1 MTKAGARVCCVID
14 CGTVQV
20 RAYIVEIDGQS
31 DLIAGGKSQVS
42 PSYHILENLERD
54 VDCSDALRGGT
65 LNRLTMDHIEHA
77 IQDIVHCARAYGV
90 ADNDIK
96 AVGTSAMRECINADA
111 VVEWVLQRTGVEIQV
126 IDSAEEA
133 RLYFAALRRL
143 WWEESRSIDDA
154 PLLMLDIGSGATV
167 TSLIDG
173 GKLVHSVDEHF
184 GTIRVFEQFQGL
196 TDSSDFVATV
206 DRFTHGA
213 VRMILRRLPQRKLT
227 ELVVTGGEVRDLAH
241 ILDRTQDRLH
251 RIELRQLEEWL
262 EPLRNI
268 SRPAQ
273 ARLLR
278 VDSQHADRILLAA
291 SVLTNLMRETD
302 MPSVTVPEM
311 RLRDGL
317 VADQLPGS
325 LGERH
330 LDREQVLGMAQMLS
344 QRFGME
350 AAYAQNTAELATQI
364 FDQTADLHRLSDRDR
379 TLLEFAALVHDIGAY
394 INVRNRHKH
403 SMYLLHSVDL
413 PGLDGVEVEIVSHV
427 VRYHRRA
434 VPQLNHHEFQALG
447 RSVRIRI
454 MILAAILR
462 LAYGLDVERTQRIRN
477 VRCEVSQGRLLM
489 HVDRRQI
496 ALERW
501 SIASK
506 SQMFM
511 EVFGLQV
518 VLLPRGGD

>member
-1 MTKAGARVCCVID
+1 MGEARRVCCVID

-20 RAYIVEIDGQS
+20 RAYIAEIRENADG
-31 DLIAGGKSQVS
+31 A
-42 PSYHILENLERD
+42 YRILENLERN

-65 LNRLTMDHIEHA
+65 LDRQTMDHIEYA
-77 IQDIVHCARAYGV
+77 IHDIVRCARAYGV
-90 ADNDIK
+90 ANGDIK

-143 WWEESRSIDDA
+143 WREESRQMEDT

-167 TSLIDG
+167 TSLIDH

-196 TDSSDFVATV
+196 SDSADFVATV

-213 VRMILRRLPQRKLT
+213 VRMILRRLPQRVLT

-241 ILDRTQDRLH
+241 LLQTGDGRLH
-251 RIELRQLEEWL
+251 RIERVQLEAWL
-262 EPLRNI
+262 EPLRFL

-273 ARLLR
+273 ARALHLE
-278 VDSQHADRILLAA
+278 SQHADRILLAA
-291 SVLTNLMRETD
+291 SVLINLMRETEMD
-302 MPSVTVPEM
+302 GVTVPEM

-330 LDREQVLGMAQMLS
+330 LDREQVLAMAQMLS

-350 AAYAQNTAELATQI
+350 AAYAQNTAALATQI
-364 FDQTADLHRLSDRDR
+364 FDQTADLHRLGERDR
-379 TLLEFAALVHDIGAY
+379 TMLEFAALVHDIGAY
-394 INVRNRHKH
+394 VNVRNRHKH
-403 SMYLLHSVDL
+403 SMYLLHSIDL
-413 PGLDGVEVEIVSHV
+413 PGLDPTEVEIVSHA

-434 VPQLNHHEFQALG
+434 VPQLNHHEFQALD
-447 RSVRIRI
+447 RTVRIRI

-462 LAYGLDVERTQRIRN
+462 LAYGLDVERTQRIRG
-477 VRCEVSQGRLLM
+477 VRCEVSGGRLLM
-489 HVDRRQI
+489 RVDRRQI

-506 SQMFM
+506 SQMFQ

-518 VLLPRGGD
+518 VLLPRGEE